1 MKTIFGKAALAAAL
15 TLGASAAMAQT
26 VTIKSGPQGGVWYPI
41 SAGMAGVLQ
50 NELGLQVTLQAG
62 GGLSNAI
69 TVGRGEGELGF
80 STPDSAAAV
89 YEGADGRPPAEDL
102 RTFGVLYNQY
112 YTLAVPADGEIASV
126 ADLKG
131 HDLVTMRKGS
141 STEQMTANV
150 LAAYDLDYDDMSKM
164 NFAGSVGDATN
175 QLRDGQVD
183 AYSTLIAH
191 PASYMLELSSA
202 MPMRIVGLDEATV
215 EKIVSTH
222 KGYSP
227 ITLKAGTYDWQTE
240 DIMTVNGPVMLVTN
254 ANVPDDLVYNMAKA
268 LFEAHGTL
276 VDVHQ
281 VMNEFT
287 PENAAANPAV
297 PIHPGALKFYKEVG
311 AAQ

>member
-1 MKTIFGKAALAAAL
+1 
-15 TLGASAAMAQT
+15 
-26 VTIKSGPQGGVWYPI
+26 
-41 SAGMAGVLQ
+41 
-50 NELGLQVTLQAG
+50 
-62 GGLSNAI
+62 
-69 TVGRGEGELGF
+69 
-80 STPDSAAAV
+80 
-89 YEGADGRPPAEDL
+89 
-102 RTFGVLYNQY
+102 
-112 YTLAVPADGEIASV
+112 
-126 ADLKG
+126 
-131 HDLVTMRKGS
+131 
-141 STEQMTANV
+141 
-150 LAAYDLDYDDMSKM
+150 
-164 NFAGSVGDATN
+164 
-175 QLRDGQVD
+175 
-183 AYSTLIAH
+183 
-191 PASYMLELSSA
+191 MLELSSA

-297 PIHPGALKFYKEVG
+297 PIHPGALPCHCQPALPSVHTGSDTPASCSTSSRRSSDPQSRAESG
-311 AAQ
+311 RSGSG